1 MKARNAV
8 LAFATPL
15 LLIACASSTSAEEK
29 ATYTE
34 DARKA
39 VGTLLKTMQ
48 AELKA
53 DLGSMGP
60 AGAIGVCQTKA
71 PKIAAGIAQE
81 YGVSLRRVTT
91 KNRNPKSVPDAWE
104 ADVLKKFEAR
114 LAQGDKPDSLE
125 YSEVVKAD
133 GKQTFR
139 YMKGLVIQPPCML
152 CHGPVETLSDD
163 VKAKLAADYP
173 NDQATGYSIGQLRG
187 AVTLKRPL

>member
-15 LLIACASSTSAEEK
+15 LLIACASSPSAEEK

-48 AELKA
+48 GELKA

-81 YGVSLRRVTT
+81 HGVSLRRVTT

-104 ADVLKKFEAR
+104 AEVLKKFEAS
-114 LAQGDKPDSLE
+114 LAQGDKPESLE
-125 YSEVVKAD
+125 YSEVVKVD

-139 YMKGLVIQPPCML
+139 YMKGLVVQPPCLL